1 MSFADD
7 FLRDMKALKFN
18 QEYVLELPNG
28 STMTFRKVDK
38 DLAFDPR
45 G

>member
-1 MSFADD
+1 MTFAEE

-28 STMTFRKVDK
+28 TKMTFRKVDK

-45 G
+45 